1 VIRVTASGPGGSAVS
16 SEFSVRAKGTGVRVP
31 SASPPPIFSA
41 LRSLQ
46 ASRPASLAVALI
58 AVTAVWTAAWMQWWL
73 NDLVVPWDSKNQF
86 YAFFRFLAS
95 SLHSNSTPFWN
106 PYHYAGHPSIADP
119 QSLIFSPP
127 FLIWAWFDAEPT
139 MFAFDFLVYAHL
151 LVGGLAL
158 AVHGHRLGWPAA
170 ASVLAAS
177 VFMLGGVV
185 AGRMNHVGIIT
196 AFGLFPL
203 ALLLLEVALDRRSI
217 LAAIGFAV
225 TAVIIALGRTQTPM
239 LLCALLVVMAVR
251 HIVVQ
256 PQPLRFLAGRMHILI
271 LMALLGA
278 ALMAVPLLLTAQF
291 AAFSNRPQIDLEY
304 ALTSSWYPVNFANFI
319 APDVLG
325 SLQPSSRGDWGPGH
339 GTRPGL
345 DSTDRAFNYLFA
357 GSLTAL
363 IVLWHGLAGGRII
376 ASGRRVFAAIALFAL
391 CYALGR
397 YTPLFPLLFKYAP
410 GVSQF
415 RRPVGGLF
423 IVVLAL
429 AYLSGHLLTDYVRKG
444 LPRIRWAVAV
454 PLVLAIVGVLAWA
467 VSFSSLLGKSWDS
480 ALAIAKVVPIYAAL
494 IVLLAWPKTPRLR
507 LAAASIAV
515 AFTAGELVTLNAASS
530 MNAEPRAYYAFLE
543 KPSGR
548 DASIIATLTREMK
561 QRGVG
566 ALRPRVEIVGLGG
579 PWQNAAMVYG
589 LEATNGYNPLR
600 IGSYDRLVQPGESP
614 YTVFHRRFPTS
625 FPGYSCDL
633 GKLLGLEYIVLDRP
647 IELMPHLAQ
656 WSTVETIMAGPTAW
670 IYRLPDPAP
679 RVALASVVRVADADA
694 FVDAGSFPRLNGT
707 SEVMIDD
714 DDELSQSYSQ
724 TSAAPQ
730 RPATQLPA
738 SAGTEAK
745 PTSPA
750 VLSPAMQALMR
761 SPGKAEITAWRPD
774 RVEVAVDART
784 STVLTLH
791 EPWYPGWEVEVDGV
805 RKPLLRADVLF
816 RGVEVPAGKSKVVF
830 TYRPLSRENLRAALD
845 GLLGRDE

>member
-1 VIRVTASGPGGSAVS
+1 VS
-16 SEFSVRAKGTGVRVP
+16 SEISVRATGPGVYSPHAFVARI
-31 SASPPPIFSA
+31 ASLFEG
-41 LRSLQ
+41 LDN
-46 ASRPASLAVALI
+46 SRRASLAVTLI

-95 SLHSNSTPFWN
+95 AMHSGSTPFWN

-127 FLIWAWFDAEPT
+127 FVIWAWFDAEPT
-139 MFAFDFLVYAHL
+139 MFAFDFIVYAHL

-158 AVHGHRLGWPAA
+158 AIHGHRLGWPAA

-177 VFMLGGVV
+177 IFMLGGVV
-185 AGRMNHVGIIT
+185 SGRMNHVGIIT

-203 ALLLLEVALDRRSI
+203 ALLLLEIALDRRSI
-217 LAAIGFAV
+217 LAAIGFTVA
-225 TAVIIALGRTQTPM
+225 AVIIALGRTQTPM
-239 LLCALLVVMAVR
+239 LLCVILAVMAVR
-251 HIVVQ
+251 HIVIQ
-256 PQPLRFLAGRMHILI
+256 QHPARYLASRLHIFI

-291 AAFSNRPQIDLEY
+291 AAFSNRPNIELEY

-319 APDVLG
+319 APDALG

-339 GTRPGL
+339 GTRPGI
-345 DSTDRAFNYLFA
+345 DSTDRAFNYLFV

-363 IVLWHGLAGGRII
+363 VVLWHGLAGGRIV
-376 ASGRRVFAAIALFAL
+376 ASGRRVFAAIALVGL

-397 YTPLFPLLFKYAP
+397 YTPFFPLLFKYAP

-423 IVVLAL
+423 LVVLAL
-429 AYLSGHLLTDYVRKG
+429 AYLGGYLLTDYVRKG
-444 LPRIRWAVAV
+444 LPRIHWAIAV
-454 PLVLAIVGVLAWA
+454 PLALVVVGVLAWA
-467 VSFSSLLGKSWDS
+467 ISFASILNKSWDA
-480 ALAIAKVVPIYAAL
+480 ALAIAKVLPIYAAL
-494 IVLLAWPKTPRLR
+494 LVLLIWPKTPRLR
-507 LAAASIAV
+507 LAAASLAV
-515 AFTAGELVTLNAASS
+515 AFTAGELVVLNAGSS

-561 QRGVG
+561 RRGVG

-600 IGSYDRLVQPGESP
+600 IGPYDRLVQPGESP

-679 RVALASVVRVADADA
+679 RVALASIVRVADADA
-694 FVDAGSFPRLNGT
+694 FVEAGNFPRLNGT

-714 DDELSQSYSQ
+714 DDELSAAYTQPA
-724 TSAAPQ
+724 SAP

-738 SAGTEAK
+738 STATDAK
-745 PTSPA
+745 PPTA
-750 VLSPAMQALMR
+750 NVLAPAMQALVR

-774 RVEVAVDART
+774 RVEIAVEART

-805 RKPLLRADVLF
+805 RKPLLRSDVLF

-845 GLLGRDE
+845 GILGRDE

>member
-1 VIRVTASGPGGSAVS
+1 MSSEISVRGSGPGAQSP
-16 SEFSVRAKGTGVRVP
+16 RVP
-31 SASPPPIFSA
+31 SSRLSSA
-41 LRSLQ
+41 LASLQ
-46 ASRPASLAVALI
+46 GSRRASLAVALLAI
-58 AVTAVWTAAWMQWWL
+58 TAVWTAAWMQWWL

-95 SLHSNSTPFWN
+95 SLHSGATPFWN

-119 QSLIFSPP
+119 QSLIFSP
-127 FLIWAWFDAEPT
+127 FLIWAWFDPEPT

-177 VFMLGGVV
+177 IFMLGGVV

-217 LAAIGFAV
+217 LAAIGFTL
-225 TAVIIALGRTQTPM
+225 TAVIIALGRTQAPM
-239 LLCALLVVMAVR
+239 LLCAVLVVMAIR
-251 HIVVQ
+251 QIVVQ
-256 PQPLRFLAGRMHILI
+256 EAPLRFLASRLHIFA

-291 AAFSNRPQIDLEY
+291 ANFSNRPQIDLDY
-304 ALTSSWYPVNFANFI
+304 ALTSSWYPVNLAVFL

-325 SLQPSSRGDWGPGH
+325 SLQPNSVGDWGPGH

-345 DSTDRAFNYLFA
+345 DSTDRAFNYIFL

-363 IVLWHGLAGGRII
+363 LVLWHGLAGGRIV
-376 ASGRRVFAAIALFAL
+376 ASGRRVFAAVALVAL

-429 AYLSGHLLTDYVRKG
+429 AYLSGFLVTDYVRRG
-444 LPRIRWAVAV
+444 LPRVRLAVAI
-454 PLVLAIVGVLAWA
+454 PLALMVIGVLAWA
-467 VSFSSLLGKSWDS
+467 VSFSSMRGKSWDS
-480 ALAIAKVVPIYAAL
+480 ALAIAKVLPIYVAL
-494 IVLLAWPKTPRLR
+494 TLLLLWPKTPRLR
-507 LAAASIAV
+507 LAAASLAV
-515 AFTAGELVTLNAASS
+515 AFTAGELVTRNAGAS

-543 KPSGR
+543 RPAGP
-548 DASIIATLTREMK
+548 DASIIAALTRAMK
-561 QRGVG
+561 RGPGG
-566 ALRPRVEIVGLGG
+566 AVRPRVEIVGLGG
-579 PWQNAAMVYG
+579 PWQNAAMIYG
-589 LEATNGYNPLR
+589 FEATNGYNPLR
-600 IGSYDRLVQPGESP
+600 IGAYDRLVQPGESP
-614 YTVFHRRFPTS
+614 YTVLHRRFPTS

-633 GKLLGLEYIVLDRP
+633 GKLLGLEYVVLDRP
-647 IELMPHLAQ
+647 IELMPHLSQ

-670 IYRLPDPAP
+670 IYRLPNPAP

-694 FVDAGSFPRLNGT
+694 FVDAGNFPRLDGT

-714 DDELSQSYSQ
+714 DDELSASYSQ
-724 TSAAPQ
+724 GQTPAQ
-730 RPATQLPA
+730 RPAIQVPA
-738 SAGTEAK
+738 SAVADGK
-745 PTSPA
+745 PPSPA
-750 VLSPAMQALMR
+750 VLSPAMQSLVR
-761 SPGKAEITAWRPD
+761 SPGRAEITAWRPD
-774 RVEVAVDART
+774 RVEIAVEART

-805 RKPLLRADVLF
+805 RKPLLRSDVLF
-816 RGVEVPAGKSKVVF
+816 RGVEVPAGNSKVVF

-845 GLLGRDE
+845 GILGRDE

>member
-1 VIRVTASGPGGSAVS
+1 MVGATGPGAPSPILPSPATGRLRRLARSP
-16 SEFSVRAKGTGVRVP
+16 RAGLW
-31 SASPPPIFSA
+31 AA
-41 LRSLQ
+41 LL
-46 ASRPASLAVALI
+46 

-73 NDLVVPWDSKNQF
+73 YDLVVPWDSKNQF

-95 SLHSNSTPFWN
+95 ALHSGATPFWN
-106 PYHYAGHPSIADP
+106 AYHYAGHPSIADP
-119 QSLIFSPP
+119 QSLIFQPP
-127 FLIWAWFDAEPT
+127 FLIWAWFDAEPS
-139 MFAFDFLVYAHL
+139 MFAFDFIVFAHL

-158 AVHGHRLGWPAA
+158 VVHGRRLGWPPA
-170 ASVLAAS
+170 ASVLAACI
-177 VFMLGGVV
+177 FMLGGVV
-185 AGRMNHVGIIT
+185 SGRMNHVGIIT

-203 ALLLLEVALDRRSI
+203 AVLLLDVALDRRSV
-217 LAAIGFAV
+217 LAAVGFTVVAV
-225 TAVIIALGRTQTPM
+225 VIALGRTQTPM
-239 LLCALLVVMAVR
+239 LLCVIIAVMAVR
-251 HIVVQ
+251 QVVIQ
-256 PQPLRFLAGRMHILI
+256 PQPGRYLLSRLPLLL
-271 LMALLGA
+271 LMAVLGA

-291 AAFSNRPQIDLEY
+291 AAFSNRPAIDLAY

-363 IVLWHGLAGGRII
+363 LVLWHGIAGGRIV
-376 ASGRRVFAAIALFAL
+376 ASGRRVFAAIALVAL

-397 YTPLFPLLFKYAP
+397 YTPLFPLLFQYAP

-429 AYLSGHLLTDYVRKG
+429 AYLSGFLVADYVRNG
-444 LPRIRWAVAV
+444 LPKLNRFVAV
-454 PLVLAIVGVLAWA
+454 PLALAVVAVLAWA
-467 VSFSSLLGKSWDS
+467 VHFSTFSGKGWDS
-480 ALAIAKVVPIYAAL
+480 ALAIAKVAPIYVAL
-494 IVLLAWPKTPRLR
+494 VVLLAWPKTPRLR
-507 LAAASIAV
+507 LAAASLAV
-515 AFTAGELVTLNAASS
+515 AFTAGELVTRNAGSS

-543 KPSGR
+543 KPAGR
-548 DASIIATLTREMK
+548 DAQIIATLTREMK
-561 QRGVG
+561 RHG
-566 ALRPRVEIVGLGG
+566 AAARPRVEIVGLGG

-600 IGSYDRLVQPGESP
+600 IGSYDRLVAPGESP

-633 GKLLGLEYIVLDRP
+633 GKLLGIEYIVLDRP

-656 WSTVETIMAGPTAW
+656 WSTVDTIMAGPTAW
-670 IYRLPDPAP
+670 IYRLPDAAP

-694 FVDAGSFPRLNGT
+694 FVDAGQFPRLNGT

-714 DDELSQSYSQ
+714 DDELS
-724 TSAAPQ
+724 
-730 RPATQLPA
+730 PARAVA
-738 SAGTEAK
+738 SAGAAAAVSG
-745 PTSPA
+745 TSPR
-750 VLSPAMQALMR
+750 PANILAPALQQMIR

-774 RVEVAVDART
+774 RVEIAVDARV

-791 EPWYPGWEVEVDGV
+791 EPWYPGWEVEVNGE
-805 RKPLLRADVLF
+805 RKPLLRADILF
-816 RGVEVPAGKSKVVF
+816 RGVEVPAGTSKVVF
-830 TYRPLSRENLRAALD
+830 TYRPLSLENLTAALN
-845 GLLGRDE
+845 GVLGRDE